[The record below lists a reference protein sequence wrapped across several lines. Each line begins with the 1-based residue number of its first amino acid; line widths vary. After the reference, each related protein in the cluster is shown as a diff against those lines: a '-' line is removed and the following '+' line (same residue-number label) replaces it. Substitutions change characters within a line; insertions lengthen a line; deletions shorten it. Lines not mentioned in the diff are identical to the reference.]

1 MDNKGWLFL
10 ILQIICNGFVVFLI
24 QIMMQYKVERMRKKR
39 ELRDRTYLEFI
50 EKINDF
56 ENCIVDIYIDVENA
70 SRKFDYDLN
79 KLFSLGTEVISYY
92 DINKFEFEESDKKY
106 KDWETTWVDF
116 KKSLNE
122 YIAKTNTK
130 SKLNIGEKLNILKE
144 KSMNLKRAIRSK
156 Y

>member
-1 MDNKGWLFL
+1 
-10 ILQIICNGFVVFLI
+10 
-24 QIMMQYKVERMRKKR
+24 MRKKR